1 MLFDKDKIQKINL
14 FENLT
19 NSKVKD
25 ILEDERI
32 VFIVEEGELGKAL
45 GKHAKNIKMI
55 ENMMHKRIK
64 VIEFNHDPL
73 KFAKNFIYPT
83 ETENINLNNN
93 IVEIKAKD
101 RKSKGLLIGRESKN
115 LNELNTLVKRYYNLQ
130 VKIA

>member
-101 RKSKGLLIGRESKN
+101 RKSKGLLIGRDGRN
-115 LNELNTLVKRYYNLQ
+115 LQELN
-130 VKIA
+130 KIFKEYFKLEIKIL